1 MRKLSLSLLPVILLL
16 VNACGTSGRMGPRGA
31 RNPRSVKNGK
41 NLWYERSGASNAEE
55 IKESLYSESALRGGG
70 ANMMLYPG
78 AR

>member
-1 MRKLSLSLLPVILLL
+1 
-16 VNACGTSGRMGPRGA
+16 MGPRGA

-41 NLWYERSGASNAEE
+41 NLWYERSGSSAKDEE

-70 ANMMLYPG
+70 ANMLLYPG